1 MTGAGQRLRVTGD
14 ELKAAMVEA
23 GFVDVTIRNFK
34 LPIGPWPAD
43 DKLRETG
50 QYALLAM
57 LEGLFGI
64 SVAIFTRFLGWEIGE
79 LEVLLAKVRA
89 EWRRRKVHTYW
100 PV

>member
-1 MTGAGQRLRVTGD
+1 M
-14 ELKAAMVEA
+14 EEA

-43 DKLRETG
+43 EKLRDAG
-50 QYALLAM
+50 QFALLAM

-64 SVAIFTRFLGWEIGE
+64 SVAIFTRFLNWEISE
-79 LEVLLAKVRA
+79 LEVLLAIVRA
-89 EWRRRKVHTYW
+89 EWRKRKVHSYW